1 MERWKPE
8 YGERYFCVDFGY
20 FGIVCDHCWGIL
32 PICDSKFYEVGNVF
46 KTKAE
51 AQAAAEKV
59 KALMLGLHGEQTVTD
74 CNQSAQPTTNS
85 SQLPK
90 LTNDVF
96 YRSDCPLWAVYAA
109 VDKYGS
115 AFFFEIKP
123 SLNTATEKPCIWF
136 SGKAG
141 RIKQIPGK
149 WDASDWQHS
158 LIEIKPLTFCI
169 RKSTLH
175 TLESAANELQA
186 KIKERPAKKSE
197 LPDWCK
203 VGEWVFDKAINKYSQ
218 VAPEDITEH
227 LQEVCKII
235 FKGEIVQARLRPY
248 NAKEMMG
255 LVGKVICGNDTDF
268 RAMIVYADGGTNRV
282 ETIHYDYDAEELARC
297 YNIDGK
303 PCGVLEH
310 LENGEWVE

>member
-1 MERWKPE
+1 MKERWKPE
-8 YGERYFCVDFGY
+8 NGERYFCVDFGY
-20 FGIVCDHCWGIL
+20 FGIVSDHCWGIL

-74 CNQSAQPTTNS
+74 CNQ
-85 SQLPK
+85 LPK
-90 LTNDVF
+90 LTVEVF
-96 YRSDCPLWAVYAA
+96 DRPDCPKWAMYAA
-109 VDKYGS
+109 VTPHGS
-115 AFFFEIKP
+115 LLFF
-123 SLNTATEKPCIWF
+123 AEKPIIVKNENNF
-136 SGKAG
+136 E
-141 RIKQIPGK
+141 K
-149 WDASDWQHS
+149 WNTDKNWYYGGMGYFDTSDWQNS
-158 LIEIKPLTFCI
+158 LIERP
-169 RKSTLH
+169 
-175 TLESAANELQA
+175 
-186 KIKERPAKKSE
+186 IKETK

-203 VGEWVFDKAINKYSQ
+203 VGEWVYDKAINRYSQ
-218 VAPEDITEH
+218 VAAEDITEGF
-227 LQEVCKII
+227 QEVCKYIS
-235 FKGEIVQARLRPY
+235 KGEIVPARLRPY
-248 NAKEMMG
+248 NADEMLE

-310 LENGEWVE
+310 LKNGEWVK